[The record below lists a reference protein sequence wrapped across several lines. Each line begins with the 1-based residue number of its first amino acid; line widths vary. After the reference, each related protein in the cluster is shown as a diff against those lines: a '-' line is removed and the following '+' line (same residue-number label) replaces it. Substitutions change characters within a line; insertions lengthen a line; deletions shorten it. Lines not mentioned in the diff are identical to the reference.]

1 MKGDDRHARILEL
14 ATRQGY
20 VSIDGLA
27 RQFAVTPQTIRRDV
41 NRLCADGLLE
51 RHHGG
56 VAPRSSTANIDYR
69 ARKTLGSHAKEAIGR
84 LVARHVPNGSS
95 LFINIGTTTE
105 AVAQALTEHERL
117 SVITNNLNVAAF
129 LASGTDFDVV
139 VAGGLV
145 RNRDGGIVGEATID
159 FVNQFKVDIGIIGI
173 SGIDLED
180 GTLLDFDYQE
190 VRVAQAIIE
199 SSRQV
204 YLVADGS
211 KFGRGA
217 MVRLGPLAR
226 VDALFTDAEPPPPI
240 REIMRAEGKRL
251 LVAD

>member
-1 MKGDDRHARILEL
+1 VKGEDRHARIVEL

-173 SGIDLED
+173 SGIDMD
-180 GTLLDFDYQE
+180 GTLLDYDYRE
-190 VRVAQAIIE
+190 VRVAQAILKNARRVFLATD
-199 SSRQV
+199 S
-204 YLVADGS
+204 S
-211 KFGRGA
+211 KFGRNA
-217 MVRLGPLAR
+217 MVRMGHVSA
-226 VDALFTDAEPPPPI
+226 VSDLFTDAPPPAPL
-240 REIMRAEGKRL
+240 AEVLAEHGVTVH
-251 LVAD
+251 VAR